1 MTELAIRLF
10 GEEDAAG
17 DRDVI
22 DPALRAAAD
31 PNAKPALDR
40 RLDQA
45 LAETFPASDPVA
57 IVISV

>member
-1 MTELAIRLF
+1 MTEFAIRLF
-10 GEEDAAG
+10 GDEGVADDREVVRPASGAG
-17 DRDVI
+17 
-22 DPALRAAAD
+22 AD
-31 PNAKPALDR
+31 PNDKPALDR

>member
-1 MTELAIRLF
+1 MSELATPFVRH
-10 GEEDAAG
+10 DPAD
-17 DRDVI
+17 DRDLI
-22 DPALRAAAD
+22 RPAPGAD